1 MWVRPI
7 IARPKECHLSTL
19 TGPFNFI
26 HGFNLLLLFE
36 EKGGDYMHA
45 RTRLYGTRKFPILF
59 LLTFLFLTF
68 LAAATLSQDHMDK
81 P

>member
-1 MWVRPI
+1 
-7 IARPKECHLSTL
+7 
-19 TGPFNFI
+19 
-26 HGFNLLLLFE
+26 
-36 EKGGDYMHA
+36 MHA